1 MQAAPTGGG
10 RPPFAV
16 SGESY
21 DRFMGR
27 YSARLAPAFAD
38 FAGIDGPMRVLDVGC
53 GPGAL
58 TTVLA
63 ARAGLEGLSA
73 VDPAEGFVE
82 VCRTRVP
89 GADVQVGAAE
99 SLPFADGSF
108 DAALSQLVVSFM
120 RDAAAGVG
128 EMRRVV
134 RTGGLVA
141 FSMWA
146 AGEME
151 MLGIFWAAAAAVQ
164 GEAGQSGDAKLPY
177 RTREELQG
185 LADGA
190 GLEDVRTDLLPVTM
204 EYEGFDDFWIPLQTA
219 AGPVGAFYSSL
230 NDAGQERL
238 HDECRRRLGDPAGP
252 FTLSASAWAI
262 RGRP

>member
-10 RPPFAV
+10 RSSFAV
-16 SGESY
+16 SGASY

-185 LADGA
+185 LAD
-190 GLEDVRTDLLPVTM
+190 
-204 EYEGFDDFWIPLQTA
+204 
-219 AGPVGAFYSSL
+219 
-230 NDAGQERL
+230 
-238 HDECRRRLGDPAGP
+238 
-252 FTLSASAWAI
+252 
-262 RGRP
+262 